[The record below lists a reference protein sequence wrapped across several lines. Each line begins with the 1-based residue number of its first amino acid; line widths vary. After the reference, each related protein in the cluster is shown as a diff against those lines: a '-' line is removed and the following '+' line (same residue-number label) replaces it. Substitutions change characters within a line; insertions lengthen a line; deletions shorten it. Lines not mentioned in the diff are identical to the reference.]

1 MPVKQSADDVEMP
14 CELWVS
20 KWPTSPFVQ
29 DCIAG
34 NGSSGWPESCNAAGI
49 CANCRLQWFR
59 AAYRWFKGILSAG
72 SLATCQT
79 QSVPGHSVGR
89 MPCIGSRGPNE
100 CSEHV
105 LHVAAQT
112 SAFQNVRIVFEPSVR
127 NSCLWRRQWP
137 RPCGPVQCQ
146 HQGCSE
152 GSPRPQDFWEWYSA
166 GDNVV
171 TWQNS
176 QQQVLC
182 WGRGFVIRLARV
194 RDWIRAEQG
203 TLRKG

>member
-72 SLATCQT
+72 SLATCQI

-112 SAFQNVRIVFEPSVR
+112 SAFQNVRIVFEPLSQKFLPLATAMAKAVWPCAVPT
-127 NSCLWRRQWP
+127 SGLQRRITKAS
-137 RPCGPVQCQ
+137 RFLG
-146 HQGCSE
+146 
-152 GSPRPQDFWEWYSA
+152 
-166 GDNVV
+166 VV
-171 TWQNS
+171 
-176 QQQVLC
+176 
-182 WGRGFVIRLARV
+182 
-194 RDWIRAEQG
+194 
-203 TLRKG
+203 